1 MPESFKVLIKELQSL
16 GLDIKVLGEDK
27 QEIIIREM
35 DDDEDEGINSEA
47 EELLSSPAV
56 STPSLEDEDEGALD
70 DEEDFNL
77 DEVPG
82 LDDISLDD
90 DKVDKD
96 SLLPGDFDLG
106 DISLGDDDGMND
118 DE

>member
-56 STPSLEDEDEGALD
+56 STPSLEDEDALD

-90 DKVDKD
+90 DKADKD